1 MFLSLCL
8 SLPLPLSLSL
18 PLPLSLSLFL
28 SPSSSLP
35 PAQPLGELESVIDI
49 SYSVEQ
55 HGFAIVLSSGR
66 TAFVTGKSAK
76 FEPKVSGAV

>member
-1 MFLSLCL
+1 MFLSL
-8 SLPLPLSLSL
+8 SPSLSL
-18 PLPLSLSLFL
+18 PLPLSL
-28 SPSSSLP
+28 SLP

-49 SYSVEQ
+49 LYSVEQ

-76 FEPKVSGAV
+76 FEPKVCGAV